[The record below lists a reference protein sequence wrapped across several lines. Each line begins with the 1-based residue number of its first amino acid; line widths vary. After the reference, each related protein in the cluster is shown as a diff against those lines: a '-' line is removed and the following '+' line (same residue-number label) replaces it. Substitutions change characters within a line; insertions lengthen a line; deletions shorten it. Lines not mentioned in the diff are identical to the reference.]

1 MKWALVIVAMGLAL
15 SSPARAAQLEGVTLP
30 DTQFVDRTELRL
42 NGIALRTYSIFQI
55 PIYVAGLYLVR
66 PDSDPDHILRSAD
79 TKLLDIRFIH
89 DVSEDSA
96 RTAWREGFDQ
106 NCVAPCRL
114 RPDDLQRFL
123 AGVPAMRK
131 GDRYSI
137 LFTRDGAEIQAN
149 GRHVGTITD
158 RGFATAMLTTFIGPE
173 PPTARLKRELLGAAE
188 ERQLHASGT
197 VPRTHR

>member
-1 MKWALVIVAMGLAL
+1 MKRALVIVAMGLAF
-15 SSPARAAQLEGVTLP
+15 SSPVRAAQLEGVTLP
-30 DTQFVDRTELRL
+30 DTQYVDRTELRL

-55 PIYVAGLYLVR
+55 PIYVAGLYLVH
-66 PDSDPDHILRSAD
+66 PDNDADHILRSAD

-89 DVSEDSA
+89 DVAEDNA
-96 RTAWREGFDQ
+96 RAAWREGFDQ

-137 LFTRDGAEIQAN
+137 LFTRDGARIEAN
-149 GRHVGTITD
+149 GQPIGTIVD
-158 RGFATAMLTTFIGPE
+158 RGFATAMLTTFIGPQ
-173 PPTARLKRELLGAAE
+173 PPTARLKRELLGTGE
-188 ERQLHASGT
+188 ERQLHAAGT
-197 VPRTHR
+197 VARNRR